1 MNNAVSPQVLF
12 LAPVEPWCRENGSS
26 IIIADLLEGLTH
38 VGGTRL
44 FPVFLRHPPPGC
56 RPSFPTVNRG
66 VQLGLHGLPR
76 WYSILKAI
84 ALGSSPIRMR
94 FANRRVE
101 HEVARSMEAADFV
114 PSVVHVEH
122 LPLIDIGL
130 MFARKYR
137 CPLVYREHNIEA
149 QLLERRLNMNGP
161 FARALLRRSALA
173 EADAIKSCTVALCIS
188 ENDLDWVR
196 SHVPSVDARLFPCSL
211 LLDRYDAFAAE
222 ARSEHPQIGF
232 AGGLD
237 WVPNEA
243 GLKWFVDEV
252 LSRINQAV
260 PEARLVVLARGATD
274 RPWLA
279 TNPNVSILDDR
290 SDARSLFA
298 RSWVSIAPLLQGGGV
313 RIKIP
318 ESLAIGCPVVATTIG
333 AEGHDLP
340 GLIRADD
347 PAAYAAA
354 CISHL
359 SAPASAGAEEALRAA
374 VEARHGAH
382 RLAGDLVMLWTR
394 LLQSQ
399 RVVAA

>member
-1 MNNAVSPQVLF
+1 MNTPAIPQVLF

-38 VGGTRL
+38 VGGARL
-44 FPVFLRHPPPGC
+44 FPVFLRHPPSGC
-56 RPSFPTVNRG
+56 RPTAPTVNRG
-66 VQLGLHGLPR
+66 VQLGLQGLPR

-94 FANRRVE
+94 FANRKVE
-101 HEVARSMEAADFV
+101 FEVARSMEGAGFV

-130 MFARKYR
+130 MVARKYR

-173 EADAIKSCTVALCIS
+173 EADAIKSCTVTLCIS
-188 ENDLDWVR
+188 DNDLHWVHSR
-196 SHVPSVDARLFPCSL
+196 VPSADARLFPCSL
-211 LLDRYDAFAAE
+211 LLDRYDVFAAE
-222 ARSEHPQIGF
+222 PRSDQPQIGF

-252 LSRINQAV
+252 LSRICRAV
-260 PEARLVVLARGATD
+260 PQARLAVLARGARN

-279 TNPNVSILDDR
+279 TNPNVSILDEG

-318 ESLAIGCPVVATTIG
+318 ESLALGCPVVATTIG
-333 AEGHDLP
+333 AEGHELP

-347 PAAYAAA
+347 PEAYATA

-359 SAPASAGAEEALRAA
+359 SKPPGASAREGLRAA

-382 RLAGDLVMLWTR
+382 GLAGDLIALWTR
-394 LLQSQ
+394 LVQSE